1 MKYLL
6 IISTFFFLILN
17 TSIAK
22 SSSVR
27 IPPEW
32 EPQKAVWMQWP
43 RVDEKHLRYN
53 FSAIIDALQ
62 DYEPI
67 HILVTNAAAR
77 LAAQN
82 FLVNEDVSLTNLTW
96 HIMDYNWC
104 WMRDNGPIWA
114 VENDEL
120 FVQNWKFD
128 GWGEPDTPFA
138 ADDAVPP
145 QVAAIAGLS
154 CTNYNFFN
162 EQGNLEFNGASALIT
177 SWGCLSNRNPGV
189 TMEEMESL
197 FEKSF
202 GVTQVVW
209 LLSGPSDDITD
220 GHVDS
225 IARFIN
231 EETVAVARYADQS
244 DPNAAVFEQAATIIS
259 KAGFNVVRLNVPGN
273 VKYLGEQLPCIYLNW
288 LVANNVVIMPGFN
301 YPAWDNAAKTVI
313 ESYFP
318 NRDVIIV
325 EMLDLWYDG
334 GGIHC
339 VTNNQP
345 DDEFIPESGFIILNL
360 LFLGAFLK
368 RKL

>member
-1 MKYLL
+1 M
-6 IISTFFFLILN
+6 LN
-17 TSIAK
+17 ASIAK
-22 SSSVR
+22 SSPVR

-43 RVDEKHLRYN
+43 RAEETHLRFN
-53 FSAIIDALQ
+53 FSGIIDALQ
-62 DYEPI
+62 GYEPI
-67 HILVTNAAAR
+67 HISVTNSSAR
-77 LAAQN
+77 STAQN
-82 FLVNEDVSLTNLTW
+82 FLVNQGVAISNITW

-104 WMRDNGPIWA
+104 WLRDNGPVWA

-120 FVQNWKFD
+120 FVQNWKFN

-145 QVAAIAGLS
+145 QIAALAGLS

-162 EQGNLEFNGASALIT
+162 EKGNLEFNGAGALIT

-189 TMEEMESL
+189 TMKEMESL

-225 IARFIN
+225 IARFID
-231 EETVAVARYADQS
+231 EETVAVAKYANQS
-244 DPNAAVFEQAATIIS
+244 DPNAAVFEQAASIIS
-259 KAGFNVVRLNVPGN
+259 NAGFNVVRLNVPGN
-273 VKYLGEQLPCIYLNW
+273 VGYLGEQLPCIYLNW
-288 LVANNVVIMPGFN
+288 LVANDVVIMPGFD
-301 YPAWDNAAKTVI
+301 YPAWDNAAKAVI

-318 NRDVIIV
+318 NRNVIIV

-339 VTNNQP
+339 VTNDQP
-345 DDEFIPESGFIILNL
+345 DDKFIPEPGFIIFNL

-368 RKL
+368 RK

>member
-1 MKYLL
+1 VNYLL
-6 IISTFFFLILN
+6 LVSTILFLMVT
-17 TSIAK
+17 TSNAK

-32 EPQKAVWMQWP
+32 EPQKATWMQWP
-43 RVDEKHLRYN
+43 RVDEEHLIYN
-53 FSAIIDALQ
+53 FSGIIDVLQ

-67 HILVTNAAAR
+67 HILVTNASAR
-77 LAAQN
+77 FAAQN
-82 FLVNEDVSLTNLTW
+82 FLVSEGVSITNITW

-104 WMRDNGPIWA
+104 WMRDNGPIWVA
-114 VENDEL
+114 ENYKL
-120 FVQNWKFD
+120 SVQNWKFN

-145 QVAAIAGLS
+145 QVAALTGLS
-154 CTNYNFFN
+154 CTNYDFFN
-162 EQGNLEFNGASALIT
+162 EKGNLEFNGAGALIT
-177 SWGCLSNRNPGV
+177 SWVCLSNRNPGV
-189 TMEEMESL
+189 TMTEMESL
-197 FEKSF
+197 FETSF

-225 IARFIN
+225 IARFID
-231 EETVAVARYADQS
+231 EETVAVARYSNQS
-244 DPNAAVFEQAATIIS
+244 DPNAYVFEEAASIIS
-259 KAGFNVVRLNVPGN
+259 NAGFEVVRLDVPGS
-273 VKYLGEQLPCIYLNW
+273 VGYLGEQLPCIYLNW
-288 LVANNVVIMPGFN
+288 LVANGVVIVPGFD
-301 YPAWDNAAKTVI
+301 YPLWDNTAKAII

-339 VTNNQP
+339 VTNDQP
-345 DDEFIPESGFIILNL
+345 DDNFIPEPCLFIIYNL
-360 LFLGAFLK
+360 LVVIYYWR
-368 RKL
+368 RK